1 MNSKSDPRWAYPLVN
16 LATLLWATNFALGRL
31 FRNEIGPFT
40 LTAARFT
47 VAAII
52 LSIWGSRLP
61 AQERAPGR
69 QSALLFD
76 MGLTGV
82 FGFGWLLYSGLQ
94 HTTVTNAALM
104 NGTAPLIIGLLAALL
119 LKERFSPQSILGAI
133 ISLSGVAVI
142 VSGGSLEVLLRQQWN
157 VGDLLVLAAVADWG
171 MYSILAR
178 VVTRSR
184 STISATWL
192 STLLGLPLLYISA
205 AWEWQTRPPTLD
217 LPVMVAVIYIGIFP
231 SVVAFLAWNEGV
243 RRVGPSRVTAF
254 YNMLP
259 VFGALIGV
267 VWLGESFGLAQ
278 LIGGGLIIAGSLTA
292 VWTDLQGPRS
302 RYER

>member
-69 QSALLFD
+69 QSALLFG

-157 VGDLLVLAAVADWG
+157 VGICSCSRLLQIGAC
-171 MYSILAR
+171 
-178 VVTRSR
+178 TRFWRAS
-184 STISATWL
+184 
-192 STLLGLPLLYISA
+192 
-205 AWEWQTRPPTLD
+205 
-217 LPVMVAVIYIGIFP
+217 
-231 SVVAFLAWNEGV
+231 
-243 RRVGPSRVTAF
+243 SRVRGQRSPPPGFRPCWGCPYCTSRRRG
-254 YNMLP
+254 NGKP
-259 VFGALIGV
+259 VHPPSIY
-267 VWLGESFGLAQ
+267 
-278 LIGGGLIIAGSLTA
+278 
-292 VWTDLQGPRS
+292 R
-302 RYER
+302 